1 MRLFVALDID
11 EAIRH
16 KIARFVD
23 GVREFA
29 PDVRWV
35 RPESLHVTLKFI
47 GEKSPEETQQ
57 ICQTLAKT
65 DVPRLSI
72 GFQGYGFF
80 PTSRAAR
87 VFWIGIQSARELAPL
102 AEQVDVALHSI
113 GQPREEH
120 PYSPHLTLARAGRGS
135 GAPQQQKTDAP
146 NLRFDRL
153 QSRLAA
159 LTPLDFGTMAAREF
173 FLYQSKLSPGGSEY
187 TKLAAF
193 PLKPAGN

>member
-11 EAIRH
+11 DGIRH

-35 RPESLHVTLKFI
+35 RPESLHLTLKFI

-57 ICQTLAKT
+57 IRDALAKIEA
-65 DVPRLSI
+65 PSFSI
-72 GFQGYGFF
+72 GFQAFGFF

-87 VFWIGIQSARELAPL
+87 VFWIAIQSARELAAL
-102 AEQVDVALHSI
+102 AENVDEALYTI
-113 GQPREEH
+113 GHPRDEH
-120 PYSPHLTLARAGRGS
+120 AYSPHLTLARAGRGS
-135 GAPQQQKTDAP
+135 GAPQRQKTDAP
-146 NLRFDRL
+146 NRRFERL
-153 QSRLAA
+153 QSRLATLA
-159 LTPLDFGTMAAREF
+159 PLDFGTMAAREF

-187 TKLAAF
+187 NKLAVF